1 MEEVEEVG
9 SVSERCREIVFWLM
23 ALVNFSKSEPLK

>member
-9 SVSERCREIVFWLM
+9 SVLERWREIVFWLM
-23 ALVNFSKSEPLK
+23 ALVNFSKSGPLK